1 MKKKKSN
8 PKKSICKTNCNVD
21 GFLGIME
28 DMKTLGLEMLSDSL
42 KSKKKWQAFTN
53 EFEDQYAFIHY
64 LAEAVQFFTEE
75 KNQKRGA
82 KK

>member
-1 MKKKKSN
+1 MKKAKIKN
-8 PKKSICKTNCNVD
+8 KVCETNCNVD
-21 GFLGIME
+21 GFIAIME
-28 DMKTLGLEMLSDSL
+28 DMKTLGLEMLADSL

-75 KNQKRGA
+75 KNKKTGA